1 MGRFILL
8 SLRFRLAAS
17 PFAIVF
23 LLVFANPFYVALSPD
38 ASVHA
43 TVADSTRFRN
53 SSVKEPTLQRHF
65 VNSEHPSYLR
75 CRKALHY
82 ATTNSIFRLTCQVL
96 RERIFLP
103 EVNAWTRKQR
113 NTSKR

>member
-1 MGRFILL
+1 VGRLVFL
-8 SLRFRLAAS
+8 SLWLRLAAS

-23 LLVFANPFYVALSPD
+23 LLVLANPFYVALSPD

-53 SSVKEPTLQRHF
+53 FSVKEPTLQRHF
-65 VNSEHPSYLR
+65 VNSKHPSYLR
-75 CRKALHY
+75 RRKVLHY
-82 ATTNSIFRLTCQVL
+82 AITNSIFRLTCQVL

-103 EVNAWTRKQR
+103 EVKAWTRKQR
-113 NTSKR
+113 NTSKK